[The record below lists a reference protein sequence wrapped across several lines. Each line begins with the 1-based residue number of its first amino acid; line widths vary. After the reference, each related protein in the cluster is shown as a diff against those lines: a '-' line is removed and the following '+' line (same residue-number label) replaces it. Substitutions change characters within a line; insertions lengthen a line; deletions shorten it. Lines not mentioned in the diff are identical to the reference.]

1 MRETKKMRE
10 TRESHAA
17 CAHASHQRLLQD
29 HQRVLQ
35 DHQSLQESRRKQ
47 LANLLPSERIK
58 AQQTH
63 TTPVPAHAHPGRTSP
78 RPFAPLTT
86 PLTNCRS
93 RGGKGGEILGCVSRC
108 GCAEEKQTLCASTNQ
123 VCAVICRLI
132 GYLVNALDL
141 GNALELVNG
150 LCQVSW

>member
-1 MRETKKMRE
+1 MQHARMLP
-10 TRESHAA
+10 TRGCCRTTRGCCRTTRA
-17 CAHASHQRLLQD
+17 CRRAGANGWPICCLQNG
-29 HQRVLQ
+29 
-35 DHQSLQESRRKQ
+35 SRHSK
-47 LANLLPSERIK
+47 
-58 AQQTH
+58 H

-132 GYLVNALDL
+132 GYLVNALERDL